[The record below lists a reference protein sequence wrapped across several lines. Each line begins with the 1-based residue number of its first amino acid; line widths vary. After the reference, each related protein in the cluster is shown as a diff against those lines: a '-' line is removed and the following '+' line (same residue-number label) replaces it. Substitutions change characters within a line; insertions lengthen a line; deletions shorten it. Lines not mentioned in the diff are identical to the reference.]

1 MDGWTGGAAQETPS
15 TGSSSITSRWLKDD
29 FRCNKM
35 NRHFIILLRSY
46 YYIMCLWSDPKTADW
61 LMAKGTGP
69 APDQREDTLWISI
82 NGASSVIGWGE
93 FIIIIIILQLHP
105 NLITW
110 HRTRWSCYYAL
121 AGPVDRDTV
130 TREQIHYTATDKES
144 IILHV
149 LIDGAL
155 NKRKEALSHFWR
167 LPVEKIIPL
176 IVKLI
181 SIFPNSFRVS
191 PVIDTWPN
199 RIDL

>member
-1 MDGWTGGAAQETPS
+1 
-15 TGSSSITSRWLKDD
+15 
-29 FRCNKM
+29 
-35 NRHFIILLRSY
+35 
-46 YYIMCLWSDPKTADW
+46 MCLWSDPKTCW
-61 LMAKGTGP
+61 LTDGQGDGTSTSNRQ
-69 APDQREDTLWISI
+69 DQREDTLWISI

-93 FIIIIIILQLHP
+93 FIIIIILQLHP

-110 HRTRWSCYYAL
+110 HRTRWSCCYAL
-121 AGPVDRDTV
+121 AGVGRWPVDRDTV

-155 NKRKEALSHFWR
+155 NKRKEALTHFWR

-181 SIFPNSFRVS
+181 SIFLNSFRVS

>member
-1 MDGWTGGAAQETPS
+1 MV
-15 TGSSSITSRWLKDD
+15 GSKDWL
-29 FRCNKM
+29 
-35 NRHFIILLRSY
+35 
-46 YYIMCLWSDPKTADW
+46 TDW

-110 HRTRWSCYYAL
+110 HRTRWSCCYAL
-121 AGPVDRDTV
+121 SGVGRWPVDRDTV

-176 IVKLI
+176 I
-181 SIFPNSFRVS
+181 SIFPNLFRVS